1 MNNNIA
7 ENILYAHSRKD
18 KPLSEWQPLKEH
30 LDNVSFLAASF
41 SQAFGSGDW
50 AHSAGMLHDIGKAD
64 SSFQGYLMR
73 QNDLDDSNYDSG
85 RINHSSSGA
94 ALAMEK
100 LKVLS
105 GKVLAYIVAGHHA
118 GLPDWAPSE
127 TGAAALEIRIEEGKE
142 NLKRI
147 RNYADIMTASLKY
160 PVKPPAFLR
169 SQDFHHWVR
178 MLYSC
183 IVDADYL
190 DTELFMNPDS
200 NALRSRFP
208 PLSELKD
215 KFDCYMDTLSNKADK
230 TEVNLIRSEILDICR
245 KAAAKP
251 SGIFTLTVPTG
262 GGKTL
267 SSMAFAFEHAMQH
280 EKKKKRIIYVIPFTS
295 IIEQTAAILSNIL
308 GRENVVEHHSNFDPE
323 RETQR
328 MRLASENW
336 DAPIIVT
343 TNVQFFESLY
353 ASKPGRCRKLHNITD
368 SIVILDEAQL
378 LPPELLDP
386 CVDVINNL
394 VKNYNVTL
402 VLGTATQPALP
413 GLQNKTEII
422 PSSMNLYQRLKRTD
436 ITFPVDLKIPQE
448 WESIASQLK
457 QYEQVLCIVN
467 SRKDCH
473 DLHRL
478 MPEDTIHLSA
488 LMCGHHRSR
497 IIRYIKWRLKKGRP
511 VRVIS
516 TQLVEAGVDIDF
528 PVVYRAFT
536 GLDSI
541 AQAAGRCNRE
551 GTLQGRG
558 QVHVFMA
565 PRPSPPGTLRKA
577 EDTAKELCVATTVSL
592 DESGVFTRF
601 FEIFYNK
608 LNDRGTKFHD
618 LLVKDTPNCQ
628 FRSASLQF
636 NMIDD
641 KAQRPV
647 IVRYGRK
654 NSELIERLRVA
665 GPGREIMRKLQRY
678 AVNLST
684 RTVDKMKA
692 EGLLEEIFDGILVQ
706 TMPHLYTSTGLDI
719 YRESL
724 PVEDLII

>member
-1 MNNNIA
+1 MNNNNA

-30 LDNVSFLAASF
+30 LDNVALLAASF

-64 SSFQGYLMR
+64 SSFQGYLRR

-94 ALAMEK
+94 ALAIEK

-127 TGAAALEIRIEEGKE
+127 TGAAALEIRLEEGKE

-147 RNYADIMTASLKY
+147 RHYVDATTASIKY
-160 PVKPPAFLR
+160 PVKPPTFLR

-200 NALRSRFP
+200 NALRSGFP

-215 KFDCYMDTLSNKADK
+215 KFDLYMDTLSKKADK
-230 TEVNLIRSEILDICR
+230 TDVNRIRSEILDICR

-280 EKKKKRIIYVIPFTS
+280 KKKRIIYVIPFTS
-295 IIEQTAAILSNIL
+295 IIEQTAAILSDIL
-308 GRENVVEHHSNFDPE
+308 GRENVIEHHSNFDPE

-353 ASKPGRCRKLHNITD
+353 ASKPGRCRKLHNIAD

-378 LPPELLDP
+378 LPPELLAP
-386 CVDVINNL
+386 CVDVINQL
-394 VKNYNVTL
+394 VRNYNVTL

-413 GLQNKTEII
+413 GLDNKTEII
-422 PSSMNLYQRLKRTD
+422 PSSMNLYQRLKRTE
-436 ITFPVDLKIPQE
+436 ITLPVDLKVPQE
-448 WESIASQLK
+448 WEAIASQLK
-457 QYEQVLCIVN
+457 RHEQVLCIVN

-473 DLHRL
+473 DLHKL
-478 MPEDTIHLSA
+478 MPEGTIHLSA

-551 GTLQGRG
+551 GTLKGRG

-592 DESGVFTRF
+592 DDSGVFTRF

-678 AVNLST
+678 AVNLSM